1 MLKNSLS
8 FRLRKIVQ
16 YSLIV
21 CILLIQCIIA
31 GFFYN
36 EFTNNRN
43 LKFIQKQISE
53 VHQLENLT
61 DDSRKE
67 LSNAQN
73 YFQKYVVSENDEY
86 LKSYFISFNKLTK
99 NLDSINNFKFQNPNL
114 KITVASHKREVGDS
128 KNLKL
133 KVDSTYE
140 FSTKSNIKIP
150 EDLPKLKKYNFDY
163 NFDKFEVQTKTYS
176 DTVKKKGL
184 FGRLG
189 DAIAGKENVRKDSVV
204 VTVKGGKILDIP
216 TIKGEFDSIINSITK
231 HYTREV
237 KRIQVNAG
245 KNKNEYKNDSSKFYS
260 TFNSLLIYSNELMN
274 IYEFAVKDSKS
285 DLEKEYADQNSES
298 NKIRKFLVF
307 GLMVLMF
314 IVSILIM
321 YFTRIAFIYER
332 KLNSANRQIKENLN
346 FKNRILGMLSHELR
360 SPLKIIGIFINRIN
374 KKTTDESIK
383 EYLKSISFTN
393 NTLLMQANQILEYTK
408 NQHVENKLI
417 PIIFN
422 LNNEI
427 DSILNSIEPYIQT
440 RNNKFVIDKNINPD
454 LIVFSDNTKI
464 NQIFMNIL
472 GNANKFTENGQI
484 TVRTAAENI
493 NENTV
498 ALVTQI
504 SDTGVGISKLD
515 LEKIFEPYYQG
526 VISDEV
532 ENLGAG
538 LGLSLCKE
546 LVELYSGNISVDSE
560 QNEGTTVSF
569 TINLKRNK

>member
-1 MLKNSLS
+1 MS

-16 YSLIV
+16 YSFII
-21 CILLIQCIIA
+21 CILLIQCVIA

-36 EFTNNRN
+36 EFVNNKN
-43 LKFIQKQISE
+43 LNFIEKQINE

-67 LSNAQN
+67 LNNAQA
-73 YFQKYVVSENDEY
+73 YFQKYVTSQDDQY
-86 LKSYFISFNKLTK
+86 LKSYFTSVNKLK
-99 NLDSINNFKFQNPNL
+99 RNLDSINNFKYQNPNV
-114 KITVASHKREVGDS
+114 KIILVSHKKDMAET

-133 KVDSTYE
+133 LIDSTYL
-140 FSTKSNIKIP
+140 FSTNSNLKLP
-150 EDLPKLKKYNFDY
+150 ENLPKLKTYNYNY

-184 FGRLG
+184 FGRIG
-189 DAIAGKENVRKDSVV
+189 DAISGKENVRKDSVV
-204 VTVKGGKILDIP
+204 VTVKGGKVLDIP
-216 TIKGEFDSIINSITK
+216 TVKGEVDSIVNSINK
-231 HYTREV
+231 HYTRE
-237 KRIQVNAG
+237 IQKIRLNVDKNKDNG
-245 KNKNEYKNDSSKFYS
+245 KNSSIKLYS
-260 TFNSLLIYSNELMN
+260 TFNSLLVYSNELMRV
-274 IYEFAVKDSKS
+274 YESAVKDSKTQ
-285 DLEKEYADQNSES
+285 LEREYAEQNSKS
-298 NKIRKFLVF
+298 NKIRKDLVI
-307 GLMVLMF
+307 GLMILMF
-314 IVSILIM
+314 IVSVLIM

-332 KLNSANRQIKENLN
+332 KLNTANRQIKENLN

-360 SPLKIIGIFINRIN
+360 SPLKIIGIFIHRIN

-417 PIIFN
+417 PIVFN

-440 RNNKFVIDKNINPD
+440 RNNKFIIHKNIDPN
-454 LIVFSDNTKI
+454 LVVYSDNTKI
-464 NQIFMNIL
+464 NQLFMNIL
-472 GNANKFTENGQI
+472 GNANKFTENGKI
-484 TVRTAAENI
+484 TVRTSAEPLD
-493 NENTV
+493 ENAV

-504 SDTGVGISKLD
+504 TDSGVGISKSD

-526 VISDEV
+526 IISDEV

-546 LVELYSGNISVDSE
+546 LVELYSGKISVESE
-560 QNEGTTVSF
+560 QNIGTTVSF
-569 TINLKRNK
+569 VINLKLNQ